1 MLMEK
6 YYIDDKKDA
15 LKIPPFRDA
24 HIHFTVDGRPA
35 SVEQLLKIKDTSIK
49 YGVFALTDMG
59 HRSGIGLEARKIL
72 HGHMEVRSAVFAMYK
87 KKSHGAFLG
96 IGITDKE
103 ELKATINTIADA
115 GADFIKVI
123 VSGIV
128 CPKGGGLSTTIG
140 FSREELK
147 IIANE
152 AKERNMEFVCHA
164 NADSFIRNAIE
175 AGTSSIEHGFYL
187 SNETLHMM
195 KEAGVSWTPTVT
207 PLQSIK
213 EHLESP
219 ERKYIEDITE
229 QHLASINYA
238 ASIGVKLSAGTD
250 CGSRGVHHGESFIE
264 ELQWF
269 HKAGLSLK
277 HILSAAC
284 MNDEEIEKGNYLL
297 VKKDFVIK
305 RKIEEIYFSGKRIV
319 S

>member
-1 MLMEK
+1 MFMEK
-6 YYIDDKKDA
+6 YFVNDDRDL

-35 SVEQLLKIKDTSIK
+35 SAEQLLKIKDDCMNH
-49 YGVFALTDMG
+49 GVFALTDMG
-59 HRSGIGLEARKIL
+59 HRSGIGMKARSVL
-72 HGHMEVRSAVFAMYK
+72 HGHMEVRSAVYAIYK
-87 KKSHGAFLG
+87 KKSHGVFLG
-96 IGITDKE
+96 IGVTNNQEIKD
-103 ELKATINTIADA
+103 AIRTIADA
-115 GADFIKVI
+115 GVDFIKVI
-123 VSGIV
+123 ASGIV
-128 CPKGGGLSTTIG
+128 CPKGGGLSTTVG
-140 FSREELK
+140 FNHEELK
-147 IIANE
+147 IIAAE
-152 AKERNMEFVCHA
+152 AKERNLKFVCHA

-175 AGTSSIEHGFYL
+175 AGTSSIEHGFYI

-207 PLQSIK
+207 PLQRIK

-219 ERKYIEDITE
+219 ERRYVEDITE

-238 ASIGVKLSAGTD
+238 ASIGVKLNVGTD
-250 CGSRGVHHGESFIE
+250 CGSRGVYHGESFIE

-284 MNDEEIEKGNYLL
+284 MHDEEIEKGSYLL

-305 RKIEEIYFSGKRIV
+305 KRIEEIYFLGERTDS
-319 S
+319 

>member
-1 MLMEK
+1 MLMEN
-6 YYIDDKKDA
+6 YFVNDDRDL

-24 HIHFTVDGRPA
+24 HIHFTVYGRPA
-35 SVEQLLKIKDTSIK
+35 SAEQLLKIKDDCMK
-49 YGVFALTDMG
+49 HGVFALTDMG
-59 HRSGIGLEARKIL
+59 HRSGIALEARKVL
-72 HGHMEVRSAVFAMYK
+72 HGHMDVRSAVYAIYK
-87 KKSHGAFLG
+87 KKSHGVFLG
-96 IGITDKE
+96 IGVTDKE
-103 ELKATINTIADA
+103 EIKGSVKTIADA

-123 VSGIV
+123 ASGIV
-128 CPKGGGLSTTIG
+128 CPKGGGLSTTVG
-140 FSREELK
+140 FNLEELK
-147 IIANE
+147 IIADVS
-152 AKERNMEFVCHA
+152 KERNLSFVCHA
-164 NADSFIRNAIE
+164 NADNFIRNSVK
-175 AGTSSIEHGFYL
+175 AGALSIEHGFYI

-219 ERKYIEDITE
+219 ERKYVEDITE

-238 ASIGVKLSAGTD
+238 ASIGVKLNVGTD
-250 CGSRGVHHGESFIE
+250 CGSRGVYHGESFIE

-297 VKKDFVIK
+297 IKKDSIIK
-305 RKIEEIYFSGKRIV
+305 RTLEGVYFNGKQID
-319 S
+319 

>member
-1 MLMEK
+1 MQK
-6 YYIDDKKDA
+6 YLIDTTMDT

-24 HIHFTVDGRPA
+24 HIHFTVGGKPA
-35 SVEQLLKIKDTSIK
+35 SAEQLLKIKDTCIK
-49 YGVFALTDMG
+49 HGVFALTDMG

-72 HGHMEVRSAVFAMYK
+72 HGHIEMRSAVFAMYK
-87 KKSHGAFLG
+87 KKSHGTFLG
-96 IGITDKE
+96 IGVTDNKE
-103 ELKATINTIADA
+103 IKRTIKTISDA
-115 GADFIKVI
+115 GADFLKVI

-128 CPKGGGLSTTIG
+128 CPRGGGLSTTIG
-140 FSREELK
+140 FSLEELE

-175 AGTSSIEHGFYL
+175 AGTSSIEHGFYI

-219 ERKYIEDITE
+219 EIRYIEDTTE

-238 ASIGVKLSAGTD
+238 ASIGVKLNVGTD
-250 CGSRGVHHGESFIE
+250 CGSKDVHHGDSYFD

-269 HKAGLSLK
+269 HKSGLSLK

-305 RKIEEIYFSGKRIV
+305 RKIEDIYFNGKRID

>member
-1 MLMEK
+1 VEK
-6 YYIDDKKDA
+6 YYIDDKKDV

-24 HIHFTVDGRPA
+24 HIHFTISGRPA
-35 SVEQLLKIKDTSIK
+35 SAEQLLRIKDDCMK
-49 YGVFALTDMG
+49 RGVFAVTDMG
-59 HRSGIGLEARKIL
+59 HRTGIGLEARKIL
-72 HGHMEVRSAVFAMYK
+72 HGHMEVRSAGFAIYK

-96 IGITDKE
+96 IGITGKE
-103 ELKATINTIADA
+103 EIKGAIKSISDA
-115 GADFIKVI
+115 GVDFIKVI
-123 VSGIV
+123 ASGIV

-140 FSREELK
+140 FSLEELE

-152 AKERNMEFVCHA
+152 AKERNLEFVCHA

-175 AGTSSIEHGFYL
+175 AVTTSIEHGFYI

-195 KEAGVSWTPTVT
+195 KERGVSWTPTVI

-213 EHLESP
+213 EQLESP
-219 ERKYIEDITE
+219 ERRYIEDITE

-238 ASIGVKLSAGTD
+238 ASIGVKLNVGTD
-250 CGSRGVHHGESFIE
+250 SGSKGVEQGVSFFD

-297 VKKDFVIK
+297 AKKDFVIK
-305 RKIEEIYFSGKRIV
+305 RKLEEIYFNGKRID

>member
-1 MLMEK
+1 MQK
-6 YYIDDKKDA
+6 YLTDTNMDT

-35 SVEQLLKIKDTSIK
+35 TVEQLLKIKDSCINH
-49 YGVFALTDMG
+49 GVFALTDMG
-59 HRSGIGLEARKIL
+59 HRSGIGLEARKML
-72 HGHMEVRSAVFAMYK
+72 HGYVEVRSAGFAVYK

-96 IGITDKE
+96 KGITENE
-103 ELKATINTIADA
+103 EIKGTIKTISDA

-123 VSGIV
+123 ASGIV
-128 CPKGGGLSTTIG
+128 CPRGGGLSTTIG
-140 FSREELK
+140 FSLEKLK

-152 AKERNMEFVCHA
+152 AEERSMEIICHA

-175 AGTSSIEHGFYL
+175 AGTSSIEHGFYI

-219 ERKYIEDITE
+219 ERDYIEYITE

-238 ASIGVKLSAGTD
+238 ASIGVKLNVGTD
-250 CGSRGVHHGESFIE
+250 CGSKDVYHGDSYFD

-269 HKAGLSLK
+269 HKSGLSLK
-277 HILSAAC
+277 QILNAAC
-284 MNDEEIEKGNYLL
+284 MSDDEIEKGNYLL

-305 RKIEEIYFSGKRIV
+305 RKLEEIYFNGKRID